1 MICFWLYVCEYFVL
15 FGAKINHPSDFLFF
29 LEVEVKTFFWQ
40 LHPRVFLV
48 AIVETLAVYPGTVEL
63 LPKFKKSSYNLVKKS
78 SLRNNIDKHFKHKVL
93 LRVLLTM
100 GIEFFGGTNN
110 KSICRYWNFA
120 FMAIYE
126 CSKYILHKNVLNIPW
141 KTN

>member
-1 MICFWLYVCEYFVL
+1 ML
-15 FGAKINHPSDFLFF
+15 FGAKINHPSDVLFF

-40 LHPRVFLV
+40 LHLRVFLV

-78 SLRNNIDKHFKHKVL
+78 SLRNNIDKHFKHKIL

-110 KSICRYWNFA
+110 KSRF
-120 FMAIYE
+120 E
-126 CSKYILHKNVLNIPW
+126 GVEILHL
-141 KTN
+141 